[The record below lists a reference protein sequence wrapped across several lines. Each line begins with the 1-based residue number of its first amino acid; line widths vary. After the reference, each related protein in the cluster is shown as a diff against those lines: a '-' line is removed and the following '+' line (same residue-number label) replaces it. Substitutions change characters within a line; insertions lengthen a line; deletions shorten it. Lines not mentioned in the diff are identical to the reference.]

1 MKYWNLIVGAGLLL
15 IAAAGCQNYHEI
27 GYITPAREVKDIAA
41 VDALAISV
49 NSKVSGNAFA
59 DNQLTW
65 INGPL
70 WQLVSSRFYDEG
82 FYRTGDI
89 IWGNPAGV
97 ARLKSDY
104 ADKNPRHGYVRM
116 STESIRFAALQIECD
131 LKLETSSYKET
142 RNFVI
147 KDLPYRDVYQEQRLV
162 ATAPDYTRMVTN
174 SVNVQSDVF
183 KAVGSGSLKA
193 VLTDKNGQKIY
204 EKSFPLSYQ
213 LQISADKHGGL
224 PPASEMILTMVMPA
238 VEQVVADV
246 SPHREVASV
255 AYPGG
260 GDSGIAKLINAH
272 AYVEAAEASDAIRSK
287 SAADYENQGFACEA
301 IGEYSYALL
310 CYQQSLSM
318 SGDREFAKQG
328 VERLQK
334 MMAGKTL
341 QRPAAK
347 NN

>member
-1 MKYWNLIVGAGLLL
+1 MKHLRLIMLFGLLL
-15 IAAAGCQNYHEI
+15 LAAGCQTYHDI
-27 GYITPAREVKDIAA
+27 AYVYPAREVKDIKS

-49 NSKVSGNAFA
+49 NSKGSGNAFA
-59 DNQLTW
+59 DNQLMW

-89 IWGNPAGV
+89 IWGSPAGV
-97 ARLKSDY
+97 EQLKRNY
-104 ADKNPRHGYVRM
+104 ADKNPRHGYVRL
-116 STESIRFAALQIECD
+116 STENVRFATLQIECD

-147 KDLPYRDVYQEQRLV
+147 KDLPYRDIYQDKKFIG
-162 ATAPDYTRMVTN
+162 TAPDYARMVTN
-174 SVNVQSDVF
+174 SVNLQSDVF
-183 KAVGSGSLKA
+183 KAVGSGTLKA
-193 VLTDKNGQKIY
+193 VLIDKNGQKVY
-204 EKSFPLSYQ
+204 EKSFPLSYLQ
-213 LQISADKHGGL
+213 QISADKHGAL
-224 PPASEMILTMVMPA
+224 PPVSEMVLAMVTPA
-238 VEQVVADV
+238 VEQLVADV
-246 SPHREVASV
+246 SPHREITSV

-272 AYVEAAEASDAIRSK
+272 AYAEAAQQSDAIRSR

-310 CYQQSLSM
+310 CYQQSLKI

-334 MMAGKTL
+334 VMAGKALL
-341 QRPAAK
+341 QAAGK

>member
-1 MKYWNLIVGAGLLL
+1 M
-15 IAAAGCQNYHEI
+15 
-27 GYITPAREVKDIAA
+27 
-41 VDALAISV
+41 
-49 NSKVSGNAFA
+49 
-59 DNQLTW
+59 W

-97 ARLKSDY
+97 ALLKSDY

-116 STESIRFAALQIECD
+116 STETIRFASLQIEYD

-142 RNFVI
+142 RNFVV
-147 KDLPYRDVYQEQRLV
+147 KDLPYRDVYQDQRLI

-174 SVNVQSDVF
+174 SVNAQSDVF

-193 VLTDKNGQKIY
+193 VLTDKNGQKVY
-204 EKSFPLSYQ
+204 EKSFPLNYQ
-213 LQISADKHGGL
+213 LQISADKHGAL
-224 PPASEMILTMVMPA
+224 PPASEMILAMVSPA
-238 VEQVVADV
+238 VEQLVADV
-246 SPHREVASV
+246 SPHREVVSI

-272 AYVEAAEASDAIRSK
+272 AYVEASEASDAIRSK

-310 CYQQSLSM
+310 CYQQSLKMAS
-318 SGDREFAKQG
+318 DREFAKQG

-334 MMAGKTL
+334 VMAGKALL
-341 QRPAAK
+341 QGAGKK
-347 NN
+347 N